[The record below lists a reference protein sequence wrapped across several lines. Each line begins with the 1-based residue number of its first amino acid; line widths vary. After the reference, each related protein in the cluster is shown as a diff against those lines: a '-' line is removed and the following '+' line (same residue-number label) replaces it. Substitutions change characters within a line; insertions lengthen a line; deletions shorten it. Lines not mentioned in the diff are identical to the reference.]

1 MGKGAKTRDSI
12 TFVGTSCYLE
22 CDDLYKR
29 VEARYNPPLKQA
41 EFKHLRLFQR
51 LDCFFASMPKPAN
64 EHFQQLRTWLDMESD
79 AERLRMIERRKIRS
93 QKNAEARGDT
103 LVDLVI
109 ADHRV
114 GLGGRFL
121 VTFVKRN
128 RTQDLPWNRFRVG
141 SPVIASEESTEG
153 DCGYG
158 IVCGREVGFIE
169 VAFDDWP
176 EGERFRLDLSA
187 DEITRS
193 RQLNAMNAVQNG
205 KMRIAYLRDILLGE
219 RDPRFDPIQE
229 LDIDSRFNE
238 SQKQAIRFALAA
250 RDVAIIHGPPGTGK
264 TTTVVELI
272 RQAVLRGAK
281 VLACAPS
288 NTGVDNLLE
297 KLIAN
302 RVRVVRIGHPARVQE
317 ELQDYTLDALV
328 ERDPAMKV
336 VGDMMREAE
345 KIARKA
351 SKFTRAKPMPGER
364 NEMRQESRRLRDDAR
379 VYERQII
386 ANVLD
391 SADVICATTNFD
403 PDILGRRE
411 FDLAVVDEA
420 CQSTEPGCWPVVL
433 RAERIILAGDH
444 CQLPPTILSA
454 EAASEGFAVSLMER
468 LVRHYGGQITKQLI
482 VQYRMHEHIMQ
493 YSSKCFYDETLVA
506 DESVRTHL
514 LTDLVDAP
522 HPDMLLTPV
531 TFVDTAGAGWE
542 EEQEVDG
549 ESRFNA
555 EEAKWIIQQV
565 RELCASGMDPKD
577 IAVIAP
583 YAAQVRWLRQNC
595 PFKAVEIDTVDGFQ
609 GREKEAILITLVRS
623 NSNAEIGFLADTRR
637 MNVALTRARR
647 KLIVI
652 GDSATLATNE
662 FYANMISFFES
673 IGAYRTIWE
682 WDPAIED

>member
-1 MGKGAKTRDSI
+1 
-12 TFVGTSCYLE
+12 
-22 CDDLYKR
+22 
-29 VEARYNPPLKQA
+29 
-41 EFKHLRLFQR
+41 
-51 LDCFFASMPKPAN
+51 MPKPLD
-64 EHFQQLRTWLDMESD
+64 EHFKQLRIWLGMESD
-79 AERLRMIERRKIRS
+79 AERTRMIERRKIRS

-103 LVDLVI
+103 LVDLVVS
-109 ADHRV
+109 DHRM

-128 RTQDLPWNRFRVG
+128 RTLDLPWNRFRVG
-141 SPVIASEESTEG
+141 SPIIASEELTEG

-158 IVCGREVGFIE
+158 IVCSREVGSIE
-169 VAFDDWP
+169 IAFDEWP
-176 EGERFRLDLSA
+176 EGDRFRLDLSM

-193 RQLNAMNAVQNG
+193 RQLTALNAVQNA
-205 KMRIAYLRDILLGE
+205 RSRVAQLRDIFIGE
-219 RDPRFDPIQE
+219 REPRFDPPLTLE
-229 LDIDSRFNE
+229 IDSRFNE
-238 SQKQAIRFALAA
+238 SQKQAIHFAMSA
-250 RDVAIIHGPPGTGK
+250 RDIAIIHGPPGTGK

-297 KLIAN
+297 KLVAN
-302 RVRVVRIGHPARVQE
+302 RIRVVRIGHPARVQE
-317 ELQDYTLDALV
+317 ELQSYTLDALV
-328 ERDPAMKV
+328 ESDPAMKV
-336 VGDMMREAE
+336 VGEMMREAE

-351 SKFTRAKPMPGER
+351 SKFTRARPLPGER
-364 NEMRQESRRLRDDAR
+364 SDLRQESRRLREDAR

-391 SADVICATTNFD
+391 RADVICATTNFD
-403 PDILGRRE
+403 PDILGSRD

-420 CQSTEPGCWPVVL
+420 CQSTEPGSWPVVL
-433 RAERIILAGDH
+433 RADRIVLAGDH
-444 CQLPPTILSA
+444 CQLPPTIISS
-454 EAASEGFAVSLMER
+454 EAAAEGFAISLMER
-468 LVRHYGGQITKQLI
+468 LVNLYGNTITKQLI
-482 VQYRMHEHIMQ
+482 VQYRMHEEIMQ
-493 YSSKCFYDETLVA
+493 YSSKCFYDGSLRA

-514 LTDLVDAP
+514 LTDLVDPP
-522 HPDMLLTPV
+522 HAQMLLSPV

-542 EEQEVDG
+542 EEQEIDG

-565 RELCASGMDPKD
+565 RELCASGIEPKD
-577 IAVIAP
+577 VAIIAP

-623 NSNAEIGFLADTRR
+623 NAIAEIGFLADTRR
-637 MNVALTRARR
+637 MNVALTRAKR

-662 FYANMISFFES
+662 FYANMIGFFES

-682 WDPAIED
+682 WDPAMESNG